1 MKIIGTLLILFFSYT
16 LFSQEKDSIIDNEYI
31 KIMDDKLSVKFD
43 VNNDIE
49 TLNAL
54 ENNIEFK
61 LKPNI
66 DYRTEVSVHYR
77 FISFT
82 VGVTPHLFTNFD
94 KENKGETKI
103 LKLESDFYIKKWIQT
118 VSYKQTKSFYSPDYP
133 LPQDYPTD
141 YLILDELKIYNIKG
155 ATRYR
160 FNSNYSLKAIT
171 TQTEIQLKSAG
182 TFIPGL
188 VYSYNYIKN
197 DETDQRL
204 KTFNTTITVGY
215 LHTFVISKKFYA
227 SIGLSPGV
235 GIDFNKLEIVGN
247 ESSNTDTDLTLNFDG
262 HLGLGYNYANW
273 FGGGYFRL
281 NTTNRKENDIVNYD
295 NLRTHLQIFIGYRFN
310 APKFLKKEVDWIE
323 EMSSF

>member
-103 LKLESDFYIKKWIQT
+103 
-118 VSYKQTKSFYSPDYP
+118 
-133 LPQDYPTD
+133 
-141 YLILDELKIYNIKG
+141 
-155 ATRYR
+155 
-160 FNSNYSLKAIT
+160 
-171 TQTEIQLKSAG
+171 
-182 TFIPGL
+182 
-188 VYSYNYIKN
+188 
-197 DETDQRL
+197 
-204 KTFNTTITVGY
+204 
-215 LHTFVISKKFYA
+215 
-227 SIGLSPGV
+227 
-235 GIDFNKLEIVGN
+235 
-247 ESSNTDTDLTLNFDG
+247 
-262 HLGLGYNYANW
+262 
-273 FGGGYFRL
+273 
-281 NTTNRKENDIVNYD
+281 
-295 NLRTHLQIFIGYRFN
+295 
-310 APKFLKKEVDWIE
+310 
-323 EMSSF
+323 